1 MAASLAQSFETPS
14 EPVAGSLLQDITRRL
29 AAMTYFFY
37 HPRGAHA
44 QRWPAHAQRWPAHIY
59 ERLARQAG
67 AGRAG
72 LGI

>member
-44 QRWPAHAQRWPAHIY
+44 QRWPAHIY